1 MTRPSAAPVDAEIPV
16 VRSIRRALSSR
27 ENAGGGCLTAVL
39 DDDDDEEDDDE
50 VSLSLSWSFRLPV

>member
-27 ENAGGGCLTAVL
+27 ENAGGGQEEEEEN
-39 DDDDDEEDDDE
+39 DDDG
-50 VSLSLSWSFRLPV
+50 VSSSW

>member
-27 ENAGGGCLTAVL
+27 ENAGGGREEEEE
-39 DDDDDEEDDDE
+39 EEDDDDG
-50 VSLSLSWSFRLPV
+50 VSSSW